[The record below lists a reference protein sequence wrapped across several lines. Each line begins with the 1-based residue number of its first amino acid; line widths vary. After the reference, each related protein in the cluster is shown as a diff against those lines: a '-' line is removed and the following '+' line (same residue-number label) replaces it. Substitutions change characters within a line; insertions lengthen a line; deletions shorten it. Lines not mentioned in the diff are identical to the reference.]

1 MKNFG
6 ILFQEMHICCNQ
18 GYLVA
23 SLFEQTLRFF
33 YKKLSILT
41 DEHIGVEQKRRQNL
55 NIEHELNNILIRV
68 QYQMN

>member
-1 MKNFG
+1 M
-6 ILFQEMHICCNQ
+6 Q

-23 SLFEQTLRFF
+23 SLFEQTLRFC
-33 YKKLSILT
+33 YKKSSILT
-41 DEHIGVEQKRRQNL
+41 DEQLGVKQKRRQNL